1 MQELKDTR
9 SLADLFSELT
19 RETRTLFRKEMELLK
34 TELTEKMQVVAKDMA
49 AIAVGAVLLFSGLL
63 ALIAAA
69 VAAIALFLPVWL
81 AALITGLFFIVVGF
95 AFIQKARKD
104 MKQLNL
110 KPEKS
115 SETFKETAQWLK
127 TTVTR

>member
-34 TELTEKMQVVAKDMA
+34 TELTEKMMVVAKDMA
-49 AIAVGAVLLFSGLL
+49 ALAVGAVLLFSGFLT
-63 ALIAAA
+63 LIAAI
-69 VAAIALFLPVWL
+69 VAAVALFLPVWL
-81 AALITGLFFIVVGF
+81 AALITGMLFIIIGF

-104 MKQLNL
+104 MKQLKL

-127 TTVTR
+127 TTVSR

>member
-9 SLADLFSELT
+9 SLAELFSELT
-19 RETRTLFRKEMELLK
+19 RETRMLFRKEVELLK
-34 TELTEKMQVVAKDMA
+34 TELSEKMKVVVKDLA
-49 AIAVGAVLLFSGLL
+49 AAAVGAVLLFSGFLT
-63 ALIAAA
+63 LIVAI

-81 AALITGLFFIVVGF
+81 AALITAMLFILTGF